1 MKPRRTSAFW
11 IAFQSRVTISRREP
25 TRLWTSW
32 AASSTSRR
40 PTLGSVGSASWV
52 NSRRAAIW
60 AWGESYPDLIVND
73 IGTYDGTTLLPDGSL
88 VLQVDADGTWTIS
101 PS

>member
-1 MKPRRTSAFW
+1 M
-11 IAFQSRVTISRREP
+11 
-25 TRLWTSW
+25 
-32 AASSTSRR
+32 
-40 PTLGSVGSASWV
+40 